1 MPPLPFVLA
10 FPQAATPCILLAI
23 PCATVPGPFAA
34 PALEKVQAH
43 FVFRMPRRKP
53 WLSVDSEKF
62 FPFII
67 DLKCALNYRSSF
79 HKRTAAKRPHR
90 EGPKSEAEDGRTRMK
105 LTRRSFLK
113 LAGVGAGT
121 AALGGLWGCGS
132 SEGTAPAAQDDAT
145 AASDA
150 AWRDGSRSR
159 HPHPSASGDQH
170 HAFPCRD
177 SVKTQVGIFPMRKC
191 MVSAEANEESDVTL
205 TGRRRPCCARRRA
218 YGAER
223 CAIAWVPSDASGIA
237 GTAGAS
243 TAERSG

>member
-10 FPQAATPCILLAI
+10 FPQATTPCILLAI

-53 WLSVDSEKF
+53 WLSVDSEKI

-67 DLKCALNYRSSF
+67 DLKCALNSTIALIFSQEKENGRG
-79 HKRTAAKRPHR
+79 KAPPRRPEVGR
-90 EGPKSEAEDGRTRMK
+90 RQQSEAEDGRTRMK

-121 AALGGLWGCGS
+121 VALGGLWGCGS
-132 SEGTAPAAQDDAT
+132 SEGTAHAAQDDAT

-150 AWRDGSRSR
+150 AWRDGNRSR

-177 SVKTQVGIFPMRKC
+177 SVKTQVGIF
-191 MVSAEANEESDVTL
+191 
-205 TGRRRPCCARRRA
+205 
-218 YGAER
+218 
-223 CAIAWVPSDASGIA
+223 SDAEMHGVS
-237 GTAGAS
+237 
-243 TAERSG
+243 